1 MRVFCHEHKRGFF
14 APRQSPIKCENRG
27 HVLGE
32 LDFSGAGK
40 SPFQF
45 EWQYCCNCEHF
56 CVIDFDG
63 EGLQRCP
70 VCTRKTSA
78 LYVCDRCYTVS
89 FESNTPLQAKNFTLT
104 VEGAPH
110 PCCPGCLQPAS
121 ADLREHICEDARAT
135 FVTGLNSCPICE
147 ERLDIGPA
155 FPSSVAQYL
164 RRTRSANKAN
174 VTFDYETGLFV
185 PVEDGEFV
193 LINTNEET
201 RQTIVLPRSPR
212 LNSPREFYE
221 LYQDYYRC
229 GAPDQGEIT
238 ITEPAVVVPTPDGW
252 KFLTPGAFVVIN
264 EQPKKPQMTVAPP
277 PPLQEAGREEPRA
290 VREEPRAVREEP
302 RAVREEPRAGREE
315 ARLSRGEG
323 TVCPRCE
330 TLIEAKYAFCW
341 QCGYPRPEKNSSTES
356 TPQQKLKS
364 VPQRSR
370 LIVSAI
376 EEDEGGEITQQESR
390 PGRSSWLTSENPKRE
405 ARAGRSVL
413 KLFAIPASGLLML
426 TLTMFVLTRSRSSE
440 TVANEA
446 PQPTAQES
454 AAPVQT
460 PSVEIKNASLRTPTP
475 EEDPALEQLKQL
487 RRNGYAANPAKSLKS
502 ITETE
507 RKYVDDYRFPYERA
521 KVVVIDH
528 KRNFHKEAF
537 NDLARAAQ
545 KAISKGKANEMLQSL
560 NKDRD
565 GDFQELSH
573 GRREWTQL
581 QKALKRKDAN
591 ALGVNEGL

>member
-32 LDFSGAGK
+32 LDFSGAGR

-63 EGLQRCP
+63 DALQSCP
-70 VCTRKTSA
+70 VCTRKIST
-78 LYVCDRCYTVS
+78 LYVCDRCNTVS
-89 FESNTPLQAKNFTLT
+89 FESNTPLQTKNFTLT
-104 VEGAPH
+104 AEGAPH

-121 ADLREHICEDARAT
+121 ADLREHVCDDAGIT
-135 FVTGLNSCPICE
+135 FITGLNTCPLCN
-147 ERLDIGPA
+147 ERLDIGPT

-185 PVEDGEFV
+185 PVDDGEFV

-212 LNSPREFYE
+212 LSSPREFYE

-238 ITEPAVVVPTPDGW
+238 ITEPAVVVPTPEGW
-252 KFLTPGAFVVIN
+252 KFLSPGAFVVIN
-264 EQPKKPQMTVAPP
+264 QQPRKPPISVAPPSPPAPPAPPQMTVAPAA
-277 PPLQEAGREEPRA
+277 PPLTVAPPRPPDDAVVEEPR
-290 VREEPRAVREEP
+290 RGRA
-302 RAVREEPRAGREE
+302 
-315 ARLSRGEG
+315 EG
-323 TVCPRCE
+323 TVCPRCD

-341 QCGYPRPEKNSSTES
+341 QCGYPRPEQSASDSES
-356 TPQQKLKS
+356 PQKLQS

-370 LIVSAI
+370 LIVSAM
-376 EEDEGGEITQQESR
+376 EEDEAGEITQQETR
-390 PGRSSWLTSENPKRE
+390 AGGSSWLRANPPKRE
-405 ARAGRSVL
+405 VRNLRSVL

-426 TLTMFVLTRSRSSE
+426 ALTMFFLTRSRSSE
-440 TVANEA
+440 TVATEA
-446 PQPTAQES
+446 PQPTVQEMTP
-454 AAPVQT
+454 AVQT
-460 PSVEIKNASLRTPTP
+460 PTVEIKNASLRTPTP
-475 EEDPALEQLKQL
+475 EEDPALEQLEQI
-487 RRNGYAANPAKSLKS
+487 RRLNYSTHPTKSLKNLS
-502 ITETE
+502 QTE
-507 RKYVDDYRFPYERA
+507 RKYADDYRVPYERA
-521 KVVVIDH
+521 KVVVIGH
-528 KRNFHKEAF
+528 KGNFQKAAF

-545 KAISKGKANEMLQSL
+545 KAISKGKAGEMLQNL

-565 GDFQELSH
+565 GDFQELSRV
-573 GRREWTQL
+573 RREWAQL
-581 QKALKRKDAN
+581 QKALRSKDIS
-591 ALGVNEGL
+591 ALSATQGL

>member
-110 PCCPGCLQPAS
+110 PCCPGCLQPGS
-121 ADLREHICEDARAT
+121 ADLREHICEDAGAT

-155 FPSSVAQYL
+155 FPSAVAQYL

-193 LINTNEET
+193 LVNTNEET

-212 LNSPREFYE
+212 LSSPREFYE

-238 ITEPAVVVPTPDGW
+238 ITEPAVVVPTPEGW
-252 KFLTPGAFVVIN
+252 KFLTPGVFIVIN
-264 EQPKKPQMTVAPP
+264 EQPRKPQMTVAPP
-277 PPLQEAGREEPRA
+277 PPPPQEP
-290 VREEPRAVREEP
+290 VREEPRFS
-302 RAVREEPRAGREE
+302 G
-315 ARLSRGEG
+315 GEG
-323 TVCPRCE
+323 SVCPRCE
-330 TLIEAKYAFCW
+330 TLIEKKYAFCW
-341 QCGYPRPEKNSSTES
+341 QCGYPRPEQNSSSES
-356 TPQQKLKS
+356 ASQQKLKS
-364 VPQRSR
+364 VPPRSR
-370 LIVSAI
+370 LIVSAF
-376 EEDEGGEITQQESR
+376 EEDEGGEITQQENR
-390 PGRSSWLTSENPKRE
+390 PGRSSWLTSESPKRE

-426 TLTMFVLTRSRSSE
+426 TLTMFALTRSRSSE

-460 PSVEIKNASLRTPTP
+460 PSVEMKNASLRTPTP
-475 EEDPALEQLKQL
+475 DEDPALEQLKQL
-487 RRNGYAANPAKSLKS
+487 RRNGYTANPAKSLKTIS
-502 ITETE
+502 ETE

-581 QKALKRKDAN
+581 QKALKNKNLSVLN
-591 ALGVNEGL
+591 ANEGL

>member
-40 SPFQF
+40 SPSQF

-121 ADLREHICEDARAT
+121 ADLREHICDDAGIT

-174 VTFDYETGLFV
+174 VTFDYESGLFV

-201 RQTIVLPRSPR
+201 RQTIVLPRSTR
-212 LNSPREFYE
+212 LSSPREFYE

-229 GAPDQGEIT
+229 GAPDQGDIT
-238 ITEPAVVVPTPDGW
+238 ITEPAVVVPTPEGW
-252 KFLTPGAFVVIN
+252 KFLTPGTFIVIN
-264 EQPKKPQMTVAPP
+264 EQPRKPQMTVAPP
-277 PPLQEAGREEPRA
+277 PPPPPQEP
-290 VREEPRAVREEP
+290 VREEPRF
-302 RAVREEPRAGREE
+302 
-315 ARLSRGEG
+315 SRGEG

-341 QCGYPRPEKNSSTES
+341 QCGYPRPEQNSSSES
-356 TPQQKLKS
+356 ASQQKLKS
-364 VPQRSR
+364 VPPRSR

-376 EEDEGGEITQQESR
+376 EEDEGGEVTQQENR
-390 PGRSSWLTSENPKRE
+390 PGRSSWLTSESPKRE

-440 TVANEA
+440 TVANET

-475 EEDPALEQLKQL
+475 DEDPALEQLKQL
-487 RRNGYAANPAKSLKS
+487 RRNGYTANPAKSLKS
-502 ITETE
+502 ISETE

-560 NKDRD
+560 NKDQN

-581 QKALKRKDAN
+581 QKALKRNDVT
-591 ALGVNEGL
+591 ALSVNEGL